1 VAQQLGS
8 WNLREKENLHF
19 TRQGHPY
26 LGKLFTM
33 QLKPPHRALIVPFA
47 LSTLAAMAQQT
58 PTPTAVTSDLGRVEI
73 TSGRDNDT
81 QQRRESTASKIVIGR
96 EEIERQGDANLGEIL
111 KRMPGIT
118 LGGAPGRG
126 GGIRMRGLSQGYT
139 QILLDGQ
146 RVPPGFSV
154 ESLTPEMVERVE
166 IYRAPTA
173 ETGAQAIAGT
183 INIITREGRKG
194 MPTELKVGSSFQGG
208 YASPTASLVKY
219 QDADKWSAN
228 YTLSVNRYAAPDHS
242 ENDLTRTDGN
252 GLTQRR
258 RVSDSHYNREGVN
271 ATARLQLKGDPGET
285 LTLMPF
291 VLLSQGKTPG
301 MMQATE
307 SLNGAALA
315 GSPATATSENKN
327 HFEVVRINGQW
338 RRKLSTDS
346 NMEMKFNVGGW
357 NSHNEFQQISTNTTL
372 IPSISENSRVQDRS
386 ANLSGKYT
394 NVMGG
399 GHQWVSGAEVESV
412 RRTQNVV
419 GAYQANAGIAGT
431 ADYRASSLRYALY
444 TQDEWQLTPQW
455 SSHLGVRHEGLTT
468 EGKTSAGDVTNQN
481 NVFTPL
487 LHAMWRPNPDSR
499 DQVRM
504 SLTRSFKTPSMPTL
518 LARRTFTRDDNSA
531 TNPDV
536 SGNPNLKP
544 EIATGVDVAV
554 ERYLPQGG
562 VLSASVFHRRV
573 QNLIR
578 NVISQESSGRWL
590 SSPQNIS
597 EAITE
602 GIELEAKFR
611 MSQWIADAPQIDLRN
626 NVSFYRSRV
635 LSVMGPDNRLDQQ
648 PSMTANLGADYRLKS
663 APLTL
668 GGNVNYNPGYSSR
681 LSATQLNA
689 VSQKRVMDVY
699 GLWRLDSSTA
709 WRLTLSNLDPL
720 SYTTSSAYSSSTV
733 LENSRTQNR
742 SWTNVQILLE
752 KKL

>member
-1 VAQQLGS
+1 M
-8 WNLREKENLHF
+8 HF
-19 TRQGHPY
+19 TPSART
-26 LGKLFTM
+26 LL
-33 QLKPPHRALIVPFA
+33 VPFA
-47 LSTLAAMAQQT
+47 LSTFAALAQQT
-58 PTPTAVTSDLGRVEI
+58 TAPAPTTSDMGRIEI

-126 GGIRMRGLSQGYT
+126 GGIRMRGMSQGYT
-139 QILLDGQ
+139 QILLDGE

-208 YASPTASLVKY
+208 YASPTASLVKHH
-219 QDADKWSAN
+219 DADKWSGN

-242 ENDLTRTDGN
+242 ENDLTRTDGT
-252 GLTQRR
+252 GTTVRR
-258 RVSDSHYNREGVN
+258 RVSDSHYDREGMN
-271 ATARLQLKGDPGET
+271 ASARLQLKGDPGET
-285 LTLMPF
+285 FTLMPF
-291 VLLSQGKTPG
+291 VALSQGKTPG
-301 MMQATE
+301 AMQATE
-307 SLNGAALA
+307 TLNGMSVA
-315 GSPATATSENKN
+315 GSPAAAISENKN
-327 HFEVVRINGQW
+327 HFAVARLNGQW
-338 RRKLSTDS
+338 RRKLSLDS
-346 NMEMKFNVGGW
+346 NMEWKFNVGGW
-357 NSHNEFQQISTNTTL
+357 NSHNEFQQTSNNLLLLPIAT
-372 IPSISENSRVQDRS
+372 ENSHVQDRS
-386 ANLSGKYT
+386 ASVGGKYT

-399 GHQWVSGAEVESV
+399 GHQWVSGSEVESV
-412 RRTQNVV
+412 RRTQAVA
-419 GAYQANAGIAGT
+419 GQYQAQPGA
-431 ADYRASSLRYALY
+431 ADFKASSMRYAIY
-444 TQDEWQLTPQW
+444 SQDEWQLTPHW
-455 SSHLGVRHEGLTT
+455 ATHLGARYEGLTT
-468 EGKTSAGDVTNQN
+468 DGNTSAGDVSNRN
-481 NVFTPL
+481 SVFTPL
-487 LHAMWRPNPDSR
+487 LHAMWRPDPDSR

-504 SLTRSFKTPSMPTL
+504 SLTRSFKTPAMQTL
-518 LARRTFTRDDNSA
+518 LARRTYTRDDNSA

-544 EIATGVDVAV
+544 EIATGLDVAV

-562 VLSASVFHRRV
+562 VLSASAFHRRV

-578 NVISQESSGRWL
+578 NVTTQEPGVNGRWL

-611 MSQWIADAPQIDLRN
+611 MDQWVADAPHVDLRS

-635 LSVMGPDNRLDQQ
+635 LSIDGPNNRLDQQ
-648 PSMTANLGADYRLKS
+648 PDMTANLGADYRLR
-663 APLTL
+663 AVPLTI
-668 GGNVNYNPGYSSR
+668 GGNVNYNPGYTTRSSDVQW
-681 LSATQLNA
+681 LT
-689 VSQKRVMDVY
+689 VSQKRVMDIY
-699 GLWRLDSSTA
+699 GLWRVDSSTA
-709 WRLTLSNLDPL
+709 WRLSLSNLDPRNYNTG
-720 SYTTSSAYSSSTV
+720 SFYSSSTV
-733 LENSRTQNR
+733 SENSHTQNR
-742 SWTNVQILLE
+742 GWTNVQILLE

>member
-1 VAQQLGS
+1 M
-8 WNLREKENLHF
+8 HF
-19 TRQGHPY
+19 TPTARTV
-26 LGKLFTM
+26 F
-33 QLKPPHRALIVPFA
+33 IPFA
-47 LSTLAAMAQQT
+47 FSAVAALAQQT
-58 PTPTAVTSDLGRVEI
+58 TAPATATSDMGRIEI

-96 EEIERQGDANLGEIL
+96 EEIERQGDSNLGEIL

-154 ESLTPEMVERVE
+154 ESLTPEMIERVE

-208 YASPTASLVKY
+208 YASPSASWVKY
-219 QDADKWSAN
+219 HDADTWTAN

-242 ENDLTRTDGN
+242 ENDLTRVDGT
-252 GLTQRR
+252 GTTVRH
-258 RVSDSHYNREGVN
+258 RVSDSHYEREGMN

-285 LTLMPF
+285 FTLMPF
-291 VLLSQGKTPG
+291 VALSQGKTPG
-301 MMQATE
+301 TMQATE
-307 SLNGAALA
+307 TLNGVTVAN
-315 GSPATATSENKN
+315 SPATANSENKN
-327 HFEVVRINGQW
+327 HFTVARLNGQW
-338 RRKLSTDS
+338 RRKLSMDS
-346 NMEMKFNVGGW
+346 SMEWKFNVGGW
-357 NSHNEFQQISTNTTL
+357 NSHNEFQQTSTNPLL
-372 IPSISENSRVQDRS
+372 IPRVAENSHVQDRS

-399 GHQWVSGAEVESV
+399 GHQWVSGAEAESV
-412 RRTQNVV
+412 RRTQSVV
-419 GAYQANAGIAGT
+419 GAYQSIPGS
-431 ADYRASSLRYALY
+431 ADYQASSLRYAMY
-444 TQDEWQLTPQW
+444 SQDEWQLTPHW
-455 SSHLGVRHEGLTT
+455 ATHLGARYEGLTT
-468 EGKTSAGDVTNQN
+468 DGTTATGEVTNRN
-481 NVFTPL
+481 SVFTPL
-487 LHAMWRPNPDSR
+487 LHAMWRPDPDSR

-504 SLTRSFKTPSMPTL
+504 SLTRSFKTPTMPTL
-518 LARRTFTRDDNSA
+518 LARRTYTRDDNSA

-544 EIATGVDVAV
+544 EIATGLDVAV

-562 VLSASVFHRRV
+562 VLSASAFHRRV

-578 NVISQESSGRWL
+578 SVTTYESSTNRWL

-597 EAITE
+597 EAVTE
-602 GIELEAKFR
+602 GVELEAKFR
-611 MSQWIADAPQIDLRN
+611 LDQWMADAPHIDLRN
-626 NVSFYRSRV
+626 NLSFYRSRV
-635 LSVMGPDNRLDQQ
+635 LSLMGPDNRLDQQ
-648 PSMTANLGADYRLKS
+648 PSMTANLGADYRLKT
-663 APLTL
+663 APLTV
-668 GGNVNYNPGYSSR
+668 GGNLNYNPGYTTR
-681 LSATQLNA
+681 WSAEQLTTI
-689 VSQKRVMDVY
+689 SQKRVMDVY
-699 GLWRLDSSTA
+699 GLWRVDGNTA
-709 WRLTLSNLDPL
+709 WRLTLSNLDPRYYNTG
-720 SYTTSSAYSSSTV
+720 SVYSGNGV
-733 LENSRTQNR
+733 VENSNTRNR

>member
-1 VAQQLGS
+1 M
-8 WNLREKENLHF
+8 HF
-19 TRQGHPY
+19 QPTAHS
-26 LGKLFTM
+26 LL
-33 QLKPPHRALIVPFA
+33 VPFA
-47 LSTLAAMAQQT
+47 LSTFAAMAQ
-58 PTPTAVTSDLGRVEI
+58 PTPAPATGTSDMGRIEI

-194 MPTELKVGSSFQGG
+194 MPTELKMGSSFQGG
-208 YASPTASLVKY
+208 YVSPTASVVKY
-219 QDADKWSAN
+219 HDAERWTGN
-228 YTLSVNRYAAPDHS
+228 YTLSVNRFAAPDHS
-242 ENDLTRTDGN
+242 ENDLTRTDALGTT
-252 GLTQRR
+252 LRQ
-258 RVSDSHYNREGVN
+258 RVSDSHYGRQGMNV
-271 ATARLQLKGDPGET
+271 TARLQLKGDPGET
-285 LTLMPF
+285 LTLTPF
-291 VLLSQGKTPG
+291 VILSQGKTPG
-301 MMQATE
+301 VIQANQTSDFG
-307 SLNGAALA
+307 SLSD
-315 GSPATATSENKN
+315 GSSVAVTENKN
-327 HFEVVRINGQW
+327 HFALARLNGQW
-338 RRKLSTDS
+338 KRKLSSDS
-346 NMEMKFNVGGW
+346 NMEWKFNLGGW
-357 NSHNEFQQISTNTTL
+357 NSHNEYQQSATNSQL
-372 IPSISENSRVQDRS
+372 RLLPYIKEDSRVQDRS
-386 ANLSGKYT
+386 ANFGGKYT

-399 GHQWVSGAEVESV
+399 GHQWVSGAEVETV
-412 RRTQNVV
+412 RRAQSVM
-419 GAYQANAGIAGT
+419 GAYQTIAGS
-431 ADYRASSLRYALY
+431 ADYRASTIRYALY
-444 TQDEWQLTPQW
+444 SQDEWQLTPNW
-455 SSHLGVRHEGLTT
+455 SSHVGARYEGLTT
-468 EGKTSAGDVTNQN
+468 EGSTSAGDVTNRN
-481 NVFTPL
+481 SVFTPL

-504 SLTRSFKTPSMPTL
+504 SLTKSFKTPTMPTL
-518 LARRTFTRDDNSA
+518 LARRTYTRDGVNSE

-544 EIATGVDVAV
+544 EVATGLDVAV

-562 VLSASVFHRRV
+562 VLSASAFHRRV

-578 NVISQESSGRWL
+578 NRLIPKSEDSQNRFL
-590 SSPQNIS
+590 SRPENIS
-597 EAITE
+597 EAVTE
-602 GIELEAKFR
+602 GVELEAKFR
-611 MSQWIADAPQIDLRN
+611 LDQWIAEAPHIDLRN
-626 NVSFYRSRV
+626 NLSFYRSRV

-648 PSMTANLGADYRLKS
+648 PTMTANLGADYRLKS
-663 APLTL
+663 APLTI
-668 GGNVNYNPGYSSR
+668 GGNVNYNPGYSTR
-681 LSATQLNA
+681 LSAEQLTT
-689 VSQKRVMDVY
+689 VSQKQVMDVY

-709 WRLTLSNLDPL
+709 WRLTLSNLDPRT
-720 SYTTSSAYSSSTV
+720 YTTGSIYSGNGV
-733 LENSRTQNR
+733 AENSRIQNR

>member
-1 VAQQLGS
+1 MYV
-8 WNLREKENLHF
+8 H
-19 TRQGHPY
+19 H
-26 LGKLFTM
+26 LFRTVC
-33 QLKPPHRALIVPFA
+33 LPFA
-47 LSTLAAMAQQT
+47 LSATAVGAQQAT
-58 PTPTAVTSDLGRVEI
+58 SPAPATSDMGRIEI
-73 TSGRDNDT
+73 TSDRDNDT

-96 EEIERQGDANLGEIL
+96 EEIERQGDSNLGEIL

-126 GGIRMRGLSQGYT
+126 SGIRMRGLSQGYT

-154 ESLTPEMVERVE
+154 ESLTPEMIERVE

-183 INIITREGRKG
+183 INIITREGRRG

-219 QDADKWSAN
+219 HDADQWTAN

-242 ENDLTRTDGN
+242 ENDFTRNDG
-252 GLTQRR
+252 TSRH

-271 ATARLQLKGDPGET
+271 ATARLQFKGDAGES

-291 VLLSQGKTPG
+291 VALSQGKTPG
-301 MMQATE
+301 TIQIDQA
-307 SLNGAALA
+307 
-315 GSPATATSENKN
+315 SPTAVSTSATTENKN
-327 HFEVVRINGQW
+327 HFAIARLNGQW
-338 RRKLSTDS
+338 RRKLTADS
-346 NMEMKFNVGGW
+346 NMEWKFNVGGW
-357 NSHNEFQQISTNTTL
+357 NSHNEYAQTL
-372 IPSISENSRVQDRS
+372 DDPAHPTSFLPKVLDNSHVQDRS
-386 ANLSGKYT
+386 ASLNGKYT

-399 GHQWVSGAEVESV
+399 GHQWVSGAEAESV
-412 RRTQNVV
+412 RRTQSVV
-419 GAYQANAGIAGT
+419 GSYQTIAGSADYQAG
-431 ADYRASSLRYALY
+431 SMRYAVY
-444 TQDEWQLTPQW
+444 SQDEWQFTPHW
-455 SSHLGVRHEGLTT
+455 ATHLGARYEELATQGS
-468 EGKTSAGDVTNQN
+468 TSAGDVTNRN
-481 NVFTPL
+481 SVFTPL
-487 LHAMWRPNPDSR
+487 LHAMWRPDPDSR

-504 SLTRSFKTPSMPTL
+504 SLTRSFKTPTMPTL
-518 LARRTFTRDDNSA
+518 LTRRTYTRDAENSA

-544 EIATGVDVAV
+544 EIATGLDVAV

-578 NVISQESSGRWL
+578 NVTTQESSGRWL

-597 EAITE
+597 EAVTE
-602 GIELEAKFR
+602 GVELEAKLR
-611 MSQWIADAPQIDLRN
+611 MDQWLADAPHIDLRN

-635 LSVMGPDNRLDQQ
+635 LSIMGPDNRLDQQ
-648 PSMTANLGADYRLKS
+648 PSMTANVGADYKLKS
-663 APLTL
+663 APLTV
-668 GGNVNYNPGYSSR
+668 GGNVNYNPGYSTR
-681 LSATQLNA
+681 LSAEQLVT

-699 GLWRLDSSTA
+699 GLWRVDGNTA
-709 WRLTLSNLDPL
+709 WRVTLSNLNPHNYNTG
-720 SYTTSSAYSSSTV
+720 SVYSGAGV
-733 LENSRTQNR
+733 VENSNTTNRT
-742 SWTNVQILLE
+742 WTNMQILLE

>member
-1 VAQQLGS
+1 MYPSTFYRV
-8 WNLREKENLHF
+8 
-19 TRQGHPY
+19 
-26 LGKLFTM
+26 LF
-33 QLKPPHRALIVPFA
+33 VPFA
-47 LSTLAAMAQQT
+47 LSATAVWAQQAAA
-58 PTPTAVTSDLGRVEI
+58 PAADMGRVEI

-154 ESLTPEMVERVE
+154 ESLTPEMIERVE

-183 INIITREGRKG
+183 INIITREGRRG

-219 QDADKWSAN
+219 HDAEQWTAN
-228 YTLSVNRYAAPDHS
+228 YTLSVNRYAAPDQS
-242 ENDLTRTDGN
+242 ENDFTNDVTTRH
-252 GLTQRR
+252 
-258 RVSDSHYNREGVN
+258 RVSNSHYEREGMN

-285 LTLMPF
+285 FTLMPF
-291 VLLSQGKTPG
+291 VALSQGRTPG
-301 MMQATE
+301 SIQIDQTLPSVSSSSAAT
-307 SLNGAALA
+307 
-315 GSPATATSENKN
+315 ENKN
-327 HFEVVRINGQW
+327 HFAVGRLNGQW
-338 RRKLSTDS
+338 RRKLSADS
-346 NMEMKFNVGGW
+346 SMEWKFNVGGW
-357 NSHNEFQQISTNTTL
+357 NSHNEYAQTVATPTAYL
-372 IPSISENSRVQDRS
+372 PYVLENSHVQDRS
-386 ANLSGKYT
+386 ANISGKYT

-399 GHQWVSGAEVESV
+399 GHQWVSGTELESV
-412 RRTQNVV
+412 RRTQAVAGQYRNQT
-419 GAYQANAGIAGT
+419 GDTDYKAN
-431 ADYRASSLRYALY
+431 SLRYAMY
-444 TQDEWQLTPQW
+444 SQDEWQLTPHW
-455 SSHLGVRHEGLTT
+455 ATHLGARYEGLMT
-468 EGKTSAGDVTNQN
+468 EGSTADGDVSNRN
-481 NVFTPL
+481 SVFTPL
-487 LHAMWRPNPDSR
+487 LHAMWRPDPDSR

-504 SLTRSFKTPSMPTL
+504 SLTRSFKTPTMPML
-518 LARRTFTRDDNSA
+518 LARRTYTRDAENTR

-536 SGNPNLKP
+536 MGNPNLKP
-544 EIATGVDVAV
+544 EIATGLDVAI

-562 VLSASVFHRRV
+562 VLSASAFHRRV

-578 NVISQESSGRWL
+578 YVTPDQRDSLGRYV

-602 GIELEAKFR
+602 GVELEAKFR
-611 MSQWIADAPQIDLRN
+611 MDQWIADAPHVDLRS

-635 LSVMGPDNRLDQQ
+635 LSIDGPNNRLDQQ
-648 PSMTANLGADYRLKS
+648 PDMTANLGADYRLK
-663 APLTL
+663 AVPLTV
-668 GGNVNYNPGYSSR
+668 GGNLNYNPGYTTR
-681 LSATQLNA
+681 LSAEQLTTI
-689 VSQKRVMDVY
+689 SQKRVMDVY
-699 GLWRLDSSTA
+699 GLWRVDGSTA
-709 WRLTLSNLDPL
+709 WRLTLSNLNPRN
-720 SYTTSSAYSSSTV
+720 YNTSSVYSSAGV
-733 LENSRTQNR
+733 VENSSTQNR

>member
-1 VAQQLGS
+1 MS
-8 WNLREKENLHF
+8 F
-19 TRQGHPY
+19 TPTAST
-26 LGKLFTM
+26 LL
-33 QLKPPHRALIVPFA
+33 VPFA
-47 LSTLAAMAQQT
+47 LTTFAALAQQT
-58 PTPTAVTSDLGRVEI
+58 TAPSTATSDMGRIEI

-126 GGIRMRGLSQGYT
+126 GGIRMRGMSQGYT
-139 QILLDGQ
+139 QILLDGE

-154 ESLTPEMVERVE
+154 ESLTPEMIERVE

-208 YASPTASLVKY
+208 YASPSASLVKY
-219 QDADKWSAN
+219 HDAEKWTAN
-228 YTLSVNRYAAPDHS
+228 YTLSVNRFAAPDHS
-242 ENDLTRTDGN
+242 ENDFTRNDG
-252 GLTQRR
+252 TARY
-258 RVSDSHYNREGVN
+258 RVSDSHYDREGMN
-271 ATARLQLKGDPGET
+271 ATARLQFKGDPGET
-285 LTLMPF
+285 FTLMPF
-291 VLLSQGKTPG
+291 VALSQGKSPG
-301 MMQATE
+301 SIQIDQTLPSAVSTSAT
-307 SLNGAALA
+307 
-315 GSPATATSENKN
+315 TENKN
-327 HFEVVRINGQW
+327 HFAVGRLNGQW
-338 RRKLSTDS
+338 RRKLSADS
-346 NMEMKFNVGGW
+346 NMEWKFNVGGW
-357 NSHNEFQQISTNTTL
+357 NSHNEYAQTL
-372 IPSISENSRVQDRS
+372 DDPSHPTSFLPKVLDNSHIQDRS
-386 ANLSGKYT
+386 ANVGGKYT

-399 GHQWVSGAEVESV
+399 GHQWVSGTEVEAV
-412 RRTQNVV
+412 RRTQEVV
-419 GAYQANAGIAGT
+419 GTYQLSQGSADYQA
-431 ADYRASSLRYALY
+431 SSTRYALY
-444 TQDEWQLTPQW
+444 SQDEWQLTPNW
-455 SSHLGVRHEGLTT
+455 ATHLGARHEGLMTAGST
-468 EGKTSAGDVTNQN
+468 ADGDVSNRSS
-481 NVFTPL
+481 VFTPL

-504 SLTRSFKTPSMPTL
+504 SLTRSFKTPTMPTL
-518 LARRTFTRDDNSA
+518 LARRTYTRDAENSR

-544 EIATGVDVAV
+544 EIATGLDVAI

-562 VLSASVFHRRV
+562 VLSASAFHRRV

-578 NVISQESSGRWL
+578 NVTTYEPVPGIPNTSRWL

-611 MSQWIADAPQIDLRN
+611 MDQWIDKAPHVDLRS

-635 LSVMGPDNRLDQQ
+635 LSIDGANNRLDQQ
-648 PSMTANLGADYRLKS
+648 PDMTANLGADYRLS
-663 APLTL
+663 VVPLTL
-668 GGNVNYNPGYSSR
+668 GGNVNYNPGYSTR
-681 LSATQLNA
+681 LSAEQLVT

-699 GLWRLDSSTA
+699 GLWRVDGSTA
-709 WRLTLSNLDPL
+709 WRLTLSNLDPRNYNTG
-720 SYTTSSAYSSSTV
+720 SVYTGGGV
-733 LENSRTQNR
+733 VENSNTQNR
-742 SWTNVQILLE
+742 SWTNAQILLE

>member
-1 VAQQLGS
+1 MDQ
-8 WNLREKENLHF
+8 KENLNF
-19 TRQGHPY
+19 TRQGYSY
-26 LGKLFTM
+26 LGKLFAMHFT
-33 QLKPPHRALIVPFA
+33 PTARTVFIPFA
-47 LSTLAAMAQQT
+47 FSAVAALAQQT
-58 PTPTAVTSDLGRVEI
+58 TAPATATSDMGRIEI

-96 EEIERQGDANLGEIL
+96 EEIERQGDSNLGEIL

-146 RVPPGFSV
+146 RVPPGFSI
-154 ESLTPEMVERVE
+154 ESLTPEMIERVE

-208 YASPTASLVKY
+208 YASPSASLVKY
-219 QDADKWSAN
+219 HDADQWTAN

-242 ENDLTRTDGN
+242 ENDLTRVDGT
-252 GLTQRR
+252 GTTVRH
-258 RVSDSHYNREGVN
+258 RVSDSHYGREGMN

-285 LTLMPF
+285 FTLMPF
-291 VLLSQGKTPG
+291 VALSQGKTPG
-301 MMQATE
+301 TMQATE
-307 SLNGAALA
+307 TLNGTAVAN
-315 GSPATATSENKN
+315 SPATAVSENKN
-327 HFEVVRINGQW
+327 HFVVARLNGQW
-338 RRKLSTDS
+338 RRKLSADS
-346 NMEMKFNVGGW
+346 NMEWKFNVGGW
-357 NSHNEFQQISTNTTL
+357 NSHNEFQQTSTNPSL
-372 IPSISENSRVQDRS
+372 IPQVTENSHVQDRS

-399 GHQWVSGAEVESV
+399 GHQWVSGAETESV
-412 RRTQNVV
+412 RRTQEVV
-419 GAYQANAGIAGT
+419 GAYQGFARS
-431 ADYRASSLRYALY
+431 ADYQASAMRYAMY
-444 TQDEWQLTPQW
+444 SQDEWQLTPHW
-455 SSHLGVRHEGLTT
+455 ATHVGARYEGLTT
-468 EGKTSAGDVTNQN
+468 EGSTSAGNVTNRN
-481 NVFTPL
+481 SVFTPL
-487 LHAMWRPNPDSR
+487 LHGMWRPDPDSR

-518 LARRTFTRDDNSA
+518 LARRTYTRDDNSA

-536 SGNPNLKP
+536 AGNPNLKP
-544 EIATGVDVAV
+544 EVATGVDVAV

-562 VLSASVFHRRV
+562 VLSASAFHRRV

-578 NVISQESSGRWL
+578 NVTTLESGVNGRWL

-597 EAITE
+597 EAVTE

-611 MSQWIADAPQIDLRN
+611 LDQWIDDAPHIDLRN
-626 NVSFYRSRV
+626 NLSFYRSRV
-635 LSVMGPDNRLDQQ
+635 LSIMGPDNRLDQQ

-663 APLTL
+663 APLTV
-668 GGNVNYNPGYSSR
+668 GGNLNYNPGYNTR
-681 LSATQLNA
+681 LSAEQLTTI
-689 VSQKRVMDVY
+689 SQKRVMDVY
-699 GLWRLDSSTA
+699 GLWRVDSSTA
-709 WRLTLSNLDPL
+709 WRLTLSNLNPL
-720 SYTTSSAYSSSTV
+720 NYNTVSVYSGNGVT
-733 LENSRTQNR
+733 ENSRTQNQ

>member
-1 VAQQLGS
+1 M
-8 WNLREKENLHF
+8 H
-19 TRQGHPY
+19 THY
-26 LGKLFTM
+26 LARSIF
-33 QLKPPHRALIVPFA
+33 VPFA
-47 LSTLAAMAQQT
+47 LSATAVLAQQAAAPAAT
-58 PTPTAVTSDLGRVEI
+58 TSDMGRIEI

-96 EEIERQGDANLGEIL
+96 EEIERQGDSNLGEIL

-208 YASPTASLVKY
+208 YASPSASLVKY
-219 QDADKWSAN
+219 HDAEKWSGN
-228 YTLSVNRYAAPDHS
+228 YTLSFNRYAAPDHS
-242 ENDLTRTDGN
+242 ENDLQRMDGA
-252 GLTQRR
+252 GATVRR
-258 RVSDSHYNREGVN
+258 RISDSHYDRDGMH

-285 LTLMPF
+285 FTLMPF
-291 VLLSQGKTPG
+291 IALSQGSTPG
-301 MMQATE
+301 TIQANQT
-307 SLNGAALA
+307 SPSAQTT
-315 GSPATATSENKN
+315 GSTIASTNNDNRFA
-327 HFEVVRINGQW
+327 VARLNGQW
-338 RRKLSTDS
+338 KRKLSSDS
-346 NMEMKFNVGGW
+346 NMEWKFNVGGW
-357 NSHNEFQQISTNTTL
+357 NSHNQYKQVSGNGYLLPNIQDD
-372 IPSISENSRVQDRS
+372 SRTQDRS
-386 ANLSGKYT
+386 ANVSSKYT

-399 GHQWVSGAEVESV
+399 GHQWVSGGEVESV
-412 RRTQNVV
+412 RRTQSTA
-419 GAYQANAGIAGT
+419 GAYQSVPGS
-431 ADYRASSLRYALY
+431 ADFQASSLRYAMY
-444 TQDEWQLTPQW
+444 SQDEWQLTPHW
-455 SSHLGVRHEGLTT
+455 ATHVGARYETLTT
-468 EGKTSAGDVTNQN
+468 EGSTNMGDVTNRN
-481 NVFTPL
+481 SVFTPL

-504 SLTRSFKTPSMPTL
+504 SLTRSFKTPTMPTL
-518 LARRTFTRDDNSA
+518 LARRTYTRDDNTA

-544 EIATGVDVAV
+544 ETATGLDVAV

-562 VLSASVFHRRV
+562 VLSASAFHRRV

-578 NVISQESSGRWL
+578 NVTTQEPGGRWL

-597 EAITE
+597 EAVTE

-611 MSQWIADAPQIDLRN
+611 MDQWIANAPRVDLRN
-626 NVSFYRSRV
+626 NLSFYRSRV
-635 LSVMGPDNRLDQQ
+635 LSITGPDNRLDQQ
-648 PSMTANLGADYRLKS
+648 PNMTANFGADYKLKS
-663 APLTL
+663 APLTV
-668 GGNVNYNPGYSSR
+668 GGNINYNPGYSTR
-681 LSATQLNA
+681 LSAEQLTTI
-689 VSQKRVMDVY
+689 SQKRVMDVY
-699 GLWRLDSSTA
+699 GLWRVDGSTA
-709 WRLTLSNLDPL
+709 WRLTLSNLDPRNYNTG
-720 SYTTSSAYSSSTV
+720 SVYSGSSVT
-733 LENSRTQNR
+733 ENSRTQNR

>member
-1 VAQQLGS
+1 MYPSTFYRV
-8 WNLREKENLHF
+8 
-19 TRQGHPY
+19 
-26 LGKLFTM
+26 LF
-33 QLKPPHRALIVPFA
+33 VPFA
-47 LSTLAAMAQQT
+47 LSATAVWAQQAAA
-58 PTPTAVTSDLGRVEI
+58 PAADMGRVEI

-154 ESLTPEMVERVE
+154 ESLTPEMIERVE

-183 INIITREGRKG
+183 INIITREGRRG

-219 QDADKWSAN
+219 HDAEQWTAN
-228 YTLSVNRYAAPDHS
+228 YTLSVNRYAAPDQS
-242 ENDLTRTDGN
+242 ENDFTNDVTTRH
-252 GLTQRR
+252 
-258 RVSDSHYNREGVN
+258 RVSNSHYEREGMN

-285 LTLMPF
+285 FTLMPF
-291 VLLSQGKTPG
+291 VALSQGRTPG
-301 MMQATE
+301 SIQIDQTLPSVSSSSAAT
-307 SLNGAALA
+307 
-315 GSPATATSENKN
+315 ENKN
-327 HFEVVRINGQW
+327 HFAVGRLNGQW
-338 RRKLSTDS
+338 RRKLSADS
-346 NMEMKFNVGGW
+346 SMEWKFNVGGW
-357 NSHNEFQQISTNTTL
+357 NSHNEYAQTVATPTAYL
-372 IPSISENSRVQDRS
+372 PYVLENSHVQDRS
-386 ANLSGKYT
+386 ANISGKYT

-399 GHQWVSGAEVESV
+399 GHQWVSGTELESV
-412 RRTQNVV
+412 RRTQAV
-419 GAYQANAGIAGT
+419 AGQYRNQTGDT
-431 ADYRASSLRYALY
+431 DYKASSLRYAMY
-444 TQDEWQLTPQW
+444 SQDEWQLTPHW
-455 SSHLGVRHEGLTT
+455 ATHLGARYEGLMT
-468 EGKTSAGDVTNQN
+468 EGSTADGDVSNRN
-481 NVFTPL
+481 SVFTPL
-487 LHAMWRPNPDSR
+487 LHAMWRPDPDSR

-504 SLTRSFKTPSMPTL
+504 SLTRSFKTPTMPML
-518 LARRTFTRDDNSA
+518 LARRTYTRDAENTR

-536 SGNPNLKP
+536 MGNPNLKP
-544 EIATGVDVAV
+544 EIATGLDVAI

-562 VLSASVFHRRV
+562 VLSASAFHRRV

-578 NVISQESSGRWL
+578 YVTPDQRDSLGRYV

-602 GIELEAKFR
+602 GVELEAKFR
-611 MSQWIADAPQIDLRN
+611 MDQWIADAPHVDLRS

-635 LSVMGPDNRLDQQ
+635 LSIDGPNNRLDQQ
-648 PSMTANLGADYRLKS
+648 PDMTANLGADYRLK
-663 APLTL
+663 AVPLTV
-668 GGNVNYNPGYSSR
+668 GGNLNYNPGYTTR
-681 LSATQLNA
+681 LSAEQLTTI
-689 VSQKRVMDVY
+689 SQKRVMDVY
-699 GLWRLDSSTA
+699 GLWRVDGSTA
-709 WRLTLSNLDPL
+709 WRLTLSNLNPRN
-720 SYTTSSAYSSSTV
+720 YNTSSVYSSAGV
-733 LENSRTQNR
+733 VENSSTQNR

>member
-1 VAQQLGS
+1 M
-8 WNLREKENLHF
+8 HI
-19 TRQGHPY
+19 HY
-26 LGKLFTM
+26 LARSVF
-33 QLKPPHRALIVPFA
+33 VPFA
-47 LSTLAAMAQQT
+47 LSATAALAQQAAA
-58 PTPTAVTSDLGRVEI
+58 PAAPTSDMGRIEI

-183 INIITREGRKG
+183 INIITREGRRG

-208 YASPTASLVKY
+208 YASPSASIVKY
-219 QDADKWSAN
+219 HDAEKWTAN
-228 YTLSVNRYAAPDHS
+228 YTLSVNHYAAPDHS
-242 ENDLTRTDGN
+242 ANDLTRTESLGSYV
-252 GLTQRR
+252 TQRQ
-258 RVSDSHYNREGVN
+258 RVSDSHYNREGMH

-291 VLLSQGKTPG
+291 VALSQGKTPG
-301 MMQATE
+301 TVQATQT
-307 SLNGAALA
+307 SSNPSTAV
-315 GSPATATSENKN
+315 GSATATNDNQN
-327 HFEVVRINGQW
+327 HFAVLRLNGQW

-346 NMEMKFNVGGW
+346 SMEWKFNLGGW
-357 NSHNEFQQISTNTTL
+357 NSHNEYQQTSTAPIL
-372 IPSISENSRVQDRS
+372 LPSLSENSRVQDRS
-386 ANLSGKYT
+386 ANVSGKYT

-399 GHQWVSGAEVESV
+399 GHQWVSGAEAESV
-412 RRTQNVV
+412 RRTQSVV
-419 GAYQANAGIAGT
+419 GQYQLQPGD
-431 ADYRASSLRYALY
+431 ADYMASSLRYAIY
-444 TQDEWQLTPQW
+444 TQDEWQLTPHW
-455 SSHLGVRHEGLTT
+455 STHLGARYEALTT
-468 EGKTSAGDVTNQN
+468 QGSTSDGDVTNRN
-481 NVFTPL
+481 SIFTPL
-487 LHAMWRPNPDSR
+487 IHAMWRPNPDSR
-499 DQVRM
+499 DQIRM
-504 SLTRSFKTPSMPTL
+504 SLTKSFKTPTMPTL
-518 LARRTFTRDDNSA
+518 LARRAYTRDSQNSE

-544 EIATGVDVAV
+544 EVATGIDFAI

-562 VLSASVFHRRV
+562 VLSASVFHRRIE
-573 QNLIR
+573 NLIR
-578 NVISQESSGRWL
+578 NKLIHKSEDIQGRFL
-590 SSPQNIS
+590 LRPENIS

-611 MSQWIADAPQIDLRN
+611 MDQWIADAPHIDLRN
-626 NVSFYRSRV
+626 NLSFYRSRV
-635 LSVMGPDNRLDQQ
+635 LSIMGPDNRLDQQ
-648 PSMTANLGADYRLKS
+648 PSMTGNLGADYKLKS
-663 APLTL
+663 VPLTV
-668 GGNVNYNPGYSSR
+668 GGNINYNPSYSTR
-681 LSATQLNA
+681 LSAEQLTT

-699 GLWRLDSSTA
+699 GLWRVDSSTA
-709 WRLTLSNLDPL
+709 WRLTLSNLDPRN
-720 SYTTSSAYSSSTV
+720 YNTGSTYIGNGV
-733 LENSRTQNR
+733 TETSRTQSR

>member
-1 VAQQLGS
+1 MHSQTFTRTLFVPLVFSANAVFAQQ
-8 WNLREKENLHF
+8 
-19 TRQGHPY
+19 
-26 LGKLFTM
+26 
-33 QLKPPHRALIVPFA
+33 V
-47 LSTLAAMAQQT
+47 AAPAADM
-58 PTPTAVTSDLGRVEI
+58 GRIEV
-73 TSGRDNDT
+73 TSGRDNDA

-96 EEIERQGDANLGEIL
+96 EEIERQGDSNLGEIL

-126 GGIRMRGLSQGYT
+126 SGIRMRGMSQGYT
-139 QILLDGQ
+139 QILLDGE

-154 ESLTPEMVERVE
+154 ESLTPEMIERVE

-194 MPTELKVGSSFQGG
+194 MPTELKIGSSFQGG
-208 YASPTASLVKY
+208 YASPTASLVQY
-219 QDADKWSAN
+219 HADEKWSAN

-242 ENDLTRTDGN
+242 ENDLTRNDG
-252 GLTQRR
+252 TARV
-258 RVSDSHYNREGVN
+258 RVSDSHYVREGLN
-271 ATARLQLKGDPGET
+271 TSARLQLKGDTSET
-285 LTLMPF
+285 FILMPF
-291 VLLSQGKTPG
+291 VALSHGTTPG
-301 MMQATE
+301 LMMTDQT
-307 SLNGAALA
+307 SS
-315 GSPATATSENKN
+315 SPATTGSTSATTANDN
-327 HFEVVRINGQW
+327 NFAIARLNGQW

-346 NMEMKFNVGGW
+346 NMEWKFNVGGW
-357 NSHNEFQQISTNTTL
+357 NSDSEYQQNSGNINL
-372 IPSISENSRVQDRS
+372 LPSLTESSRTQDRS
-386 ANLSGKYT
+386 ANLGGKYT

-399 GHQWVSGAEVESV
+399 GHQWVSGSELESV
-412 RRTQNVV
+412 RRTQLVT
-419 GAYQANAGIAGT
+419 GSYQNANAG
-431 ADYRASSLRYALY
+431 DLHASSMRYALY
-444 TQDEWQLTPQW
+444 SQDEWQFTPQW
-455 SSHLGVRHEGLTT
+455 ATHLGARYEALST
-468 EGKTSAGDVTNQN
+468 EGNQSTGDVSNRN
-481 NVFTPL
+481 SVFTPL

-518 LARRTFTRDDNSA
+518 LARRTYTRDENSA

-544 EIATGVDVAV
+544 EIATGLDVAV

-562 VLSASVFHRRV
+562 VLSASAFHRRV

-578 NVISQESSGRWL
+578 NVTSFDSSTQRWL

-611 MSQWIADAPQIDLRN
+611 MDQWIVDAPHVDVRS

-635 LSVMGPDNRLDQQ
+635 LSIDGPNNRIDQQ
-648 PSMTANLGADYRLKS
+648 PDMTANLGADYRLS
-663 APLTL
+663 AVPLTL
-668 GGNVNYNPGYSSR
+668 GGNVNYNPGYTTRTSDVQW
-681 LSATQLNA
+681 LT

-699 GLWRLDSSTA
+699 GLWRVDSSTA
-709 WRLTLSNLDPL
+709 WRLTLSNLDPR
-720 SYTTSSAYSSSTV
+720 SYNTGSFYNNTSV
-733 LENSRTQNR
+733 VENSNTQNR
-742 SWTNVQILLE
+742 TWTNVQILLE

>member
-1 VAQQLGS
+1 MQASTL
-8 WNLREKENLHF
+8 
-19 TRQGHPY
+19 TRSF
-26 LGKLFTM
+26 L
-33 QLKPPHRALIVPFA
+33 VPFA
-47 LSTLAAMAQQT
+47 LTATAVLAQQASA
-58 PTPTAVTSDLGRVEI
+58 PAADMGRIEI

-96 EEIERQGDANLGEIL
+96 EEIERQGDSNLGEIL

-154 ESLTPEMVERVE
+154 ESLTPEMIERVE

-208 YASPTASLVKY
+208 YASPMASLVKY
-219 QDADKWSAN
+219 HDAEQWSAN

-242 ENDLTRTDGN
+242 ENTLSREETLPDLTKKNTLRS
-252 GLTQRR
+252 RI
-258 RVSDSHYNREGVN
+258 SDSHYGREGLN
-271 ATARLQLKGDPGET
+271 ASARLQLKGDPGET
-285 LTLMPF
+285 FTLMPF
-291 VLLSQGKTPG
+291 MALSQGKTPG
-301 MMQATE
+301 SIQSTQTSDYGSALDGTSVAATE
-307 SLNGAALA
+307 SQ
-315 GSPATATSENKN
+315 N
-327 HFEVVRINGQW
+327 HFAVLRLNGQW
-338 RRKLSTDS
+338 RRKLSADS
-346 NMEMKFNVGGW
+346 SMEWKFNVGGW
-357 NSHNEFQQISTNTTL
+357 NSHNEYEQTATNYAL
-372 IPSISENSRVQDRS
+372 LPYIKENSHVQDRS
-386 ANLSGKYT
+386 ANVGGKYT

-412 RRTQNVV
+412 RRTQAVV
-419 GAYQANAGIAGT
+419 GKYQINPGD
-431 ADYRASSLRYALY
+431 ADFKASSMRYAMY
-444 TQDEWQLTPQW
+444 SQDEWQLTPHW
-455 SSHLGVRHEGLTT
+455 ATHLGARYEGLTT
-468 EGKTSAGDVTNQN
+468 EGNTSTGDVSNHSSI
-481 NVFTPL
+481 FTPL

-504 SLTRSFKTPSMPTL
+504 SLTKSFKTPTMPTL
-518 LARRTFTRDDNSA
+518 LARRTYTRDGVNSE

-544 EIATGVDVAV
+544 EVATGLDVAV
-554 ERYLPQGG
+554 ARYLPQGG

-578 NVISQESSGRWL
+578 NVLIPKSVDAQGRFL
-590 SSPQNIS
+590 SRPENIS
-597 EAITE
+597 EAVTE
-602 GIELEAKFR
+602 GLELEAKFR
-611 MSQWIADAPQIDLRN
+611 MDQWIADAPHVDLRS

-668 GGNVNYNPGYSSR
+668 GGNVNYNPGYTTRMSDV
-681 LSATQLNA
+681 QLLT
-689 VSQKRVMDVY
+689 VSQKRVMDLY
-699 GLWRLDSSTA
+699 GLWRVDSTTA
-709 WRLTLSNLDPL
+709 WRLTLSNLDPR
-720 SYTTSSAYSSSTV
+720 YYNTGSSYSSSSV
-733 LENSRTQNR
+733 VENSNTQNR
-742 SWTNVQILLE
+742 SWTSVQILLE

>member
-1 VAQQLGS
+1 M
-8 WNLREKENLHF
+8 HF
-19 TRQGHPY
+19 
-26 LGKLFTM
+26 
-33 QLKPPHRALIVPFA
+33 KPTAHTLLVPFA
-47 LSTLAAMAQQT
+47 LSTFAALAQQT
-58 PTPTAVTSDLGRVEI
+58 PAPATPTSDMGRVEI

-126 GGIRMRGLSQGYT
+126 GGIRMRGMSQGYT

-208 YASPTASLVKY
+208 YVSPTASIVKY
-219 QDADKWSAN
+219 HDAEKWSGN
-228 YTLSVNRYAAPDHS
+228 YTLSVNRFAAPDHS
-242 ENDLTRTDGN
+242 ENDLTRVDTSGTT
-252 GLTQRR
+252 LRQ
-258 RVSDSHYNREGVN
+258 RVSDSHYNREGMN
-271 ATARLQLKGDPGET
+271 ASARLQLKGDPGET
-285 LTLMPF
+285 LTLTPF
-291 VLLSQGKTPG
+291 VILSQGKTPSS
-301 MMQATE
+301 MRATE
-307 SLNGAALA
+307 SLNGVNVA
-315 GSPATATSENKN
+315 GSPATASSEIKN
-327 HFEVVRINGQW
+327 HFELARLNGQW

-346 NMEMKFNVGGW
+346 TMEWKFNLGGW
-357 NSHNEFQQISTNTTL
+357 NSHNEFQQTSTNTAL
-372 IPSISENSRVQDRS
+372 IPSVSENSRVQDRS
-386 ANLSGKYT
+386 FSLGGKYT

-412 RRTQNVV
+412 RRTQSVV
-419 GAYQANAGIAGT
+419 GSYLANAGVAGS
-431 ADYRASSLRYALY
+431 ADFSASTMRYALY
-444 TQDEWQLTPQW
+444 SQDEWQLTPNW
-455 SSHLGVRHEGLTT
+455 SSHVGARYEGLTT
-468 EGKTSAGDVTNQN
+468 EGSTRAGEVTNRN
-481 NVFTPL
+481 SVFTPL

-518 LARRTFTRDDNSA
+518 LARRAYTRDDNSA
-531 TNPDV
+531 TNPDS

-544 EIATGVDVAV
+544 EVATGLDVAI

-562 VLSASVFHRRV
+562 VLTASAFHRRV

-578 NVISQESSGRWL
+578 SVTTLESGANGRWL

-597 EAITE
+597 EAVTE

-611 MSQWIADAPQIDLRN
+611 MDQWIANAPHIDLRN

-663 APLTL
+663 APLTI
-668 GGNVNYNPGYSSR
+668 GGNVNYNPGYSTR
-681 LSATQLNA
+681 LSAEQLA
-689 VSQKRVMDVY
+689 TVSQKRVVDVY

-709 WRLTLSNLDPL
+709 WRLTLSNLDPRNYNTG
-720 SYTTSSAYSSSTV
+720 SVYSGNGVT
-733 LENSRTQNR
+733 ENSRTQNR

>member
-1 VAQQLGS
+1 MYS
-8 WNLREKENLHF
+8 STF
-19 TRQGHPY
+19 Y
-26 LGKLFTM
+26 
-33 QLKPPHRALIVPFA
+33 RALFVPFA
-47 LSTLAAMAQQT
+47 LSATAVWAQQA
-58 PTPTAVTSDLGRVEI
+58 AVPAADMGRIEV

-154 ESLTPEMVERVE
+154 ESLTPEMIERIE

-219 QDADKWSAN
+219 HDAEQWTAN

-242 ENDLTRTDGN
+242 ENELTRDEIPAAGGN
-252 GLTQRR
+252 TTQHRYTNR
-258 RVSDSHYNREGVN
+258 SRISDSHYDREGMN

-285 LTLMPF
+285 FTLMPF
-291 VLLSQGKTPG
+291 VALSQGSTSGSIYANQTSTGYLPL
-301 MMQATE
+301 T
-307 SLNGAALA
+307 NG
-315 GSPATATSENKN
+315 STTANTKNDN
-327 HFEVVRINGQW
+327 HFAVARLNGQW
-338 RRKLSTDS
+338 RRKLSADS
-346 NMEMKFNVGGW
+346 NMEWKFNVGGW
-357 NSHNEFQQISTNTTL
+357 NSHNEFQQTTGNFL
-372 IPSISENSRVQDRS
+372 LLPSATENSHVQDRS

-399 GHQWVSGAEVESV
+399 GHQWVSGAETESV
-412 RRTQNVV
+412 RRTQEVV
-419 GAYQANAGIAGT
+419 GAYQTIPGS
-431 ADYRASSLRYALY
+431 ADYKASSMRYAMY
-444 TQDEWQLTPQW
+444 SQDEWQLTPHW
-455 SSHLGVRHEGLTT
+455 ATHAGARYEGLTT
-468 EGKTSAGDVTNQN
+468 QGNTATGDVINHN
-481 NVFTPL
+481 SVFTPL
-487 LHAMWRPNPDSR
+487 LHAMWRPDPDSR

-504 SLTRSFKTPSMPTL
+504 SLTRSFKTPTMPSL
-518 LARRTFTRDDNSA
+518 LARRTYTRDDNSA

-544 EIATGVDVAV
+544 EIATGLDVAV

-562 VLSASVFHRRV
+562 VLSASAFHRRV

-578 NVISQESSGRWL
+578 NVTTYGPVPGVPGMSRWL

-602 GIELEAKFR
+602 GVELEAKFR
-611 MSQWIADAPQIDLRN
+611 LDQWMDDAPHIDLRN
-626 NVSFYRSRV
+626 NLSFYRSRV
-635 LSVMGPDNRLDQQ
+635 LSIMGPDNRLDQQ
-648 PSMTANLGADYRLKS
+648 PSMTANLGADYRLKTV
-663 APLTL
+663 PLTV
-668 GGNVNYNPGYSSR
+668 GGNVNYNPGYTTR
-681 LSATQLNA
+681 LSAEQLA
-689 VSQKRVMDVY
+689 TVSQKRVMDVY
-699 GLWRLDSSTA
+699 GLWRVDGSTA
-709 WRLTLSNLDPL
+709 WRLTLSNLDPRNYNTG
-720 SYTTSSAYSSSTV
+720 SVYSSAGV
-733 LENSRTQNR
+733 VENSSTQNR